1 MATKDQDEPFVTN
14 STTPPSDSMS
24 TSATPADMTP
34 VTRSSDGGGQ
44 RSQKTT
50 EVREASFVERTSDF
64 VSETRAE
71 MRRVS
76 WPDATQVKNTTI
88 ITIIAVL
95 FFAAYLF
102 VVDRGFTLI
111 IEGLT
116 NLLSR
121 VV

>member
-50 EVREASFVERTSDF
+50 EVREASFVERTSAAR
-64 VSETRAE
+64 EAPEQYRCL
-71 MRRVS
+71 RRS
-76 WPDATQVKNTTI
+76 NRENP
-88 ITIIAVL
+88 
-95 FFAAYLF
+95 
-102 VVDRGFTLI
+102 
-111 IEGLT
+111 
-116 NLLSR
+116 
-121 VV
+121 